1 MQVLLSGVAQMFILG
16 PILFDIFLSDLVK
29 VLKNSDIYNFA
40 DDNII
45 SIALKNGGT
54 FLKALQNES
63 ESVTNWF
70 RNNNMIVNPGKFQL
84 MLLQKIYE
92 KSKAKKNSKSVAMK
106 LNLRIL

>member
-1 MQVLLSGVAQMFILG
+1 MFILG

-29 VLKNSDIYNFA
+29 VLKNSDIYNFT

-45 SIALKNGGT
+45 SIALKNRNT
-54 FLKALQNES
+54 FLKALQNKS

-84 MLLQKIYE
+84 MLLQK
-92 KSKAKKNSKSVAMK
+92 STKKVKPRKTPN
-106 LNLRIL
+106 R